1 MPKTSD
7 QPSWVKEFRKAVKAS
22 TPKGWLVMQGK
33 KESTRLQIR
42 KDGKKIADIT
52 IPYAWKESDWPD
64 ALMRIRS
71 AAKAYEESEQKLDL
85 RTCFNIAHTV
95 SSENDNDWKGALV
108 AYRKSKSKKVKDSN
122 WEKKYMPVLV
132 DFKHKTENGERVYE
146 YEKEKDEN
154 GKVISRKRIPCEI
167 PNIEKL
173 AKKNKSGK
181 LLCKAALKRWD
192 QGTTQHRHM
201 RLALYGFLRYCVEER
216 NFESIWLPPAVT
228 SKDAVE
234 EVKRIGYPLTDAQII
249 RLLES
254 FPIDDVGNKWR
265 FAFQCMATYG
275 LRPEDLR
282 YIHTRNGGQ
291 EIWSNYEKS
300 KGGKK
305 GHKTKPRRLFPL
317 LVQDVDGPIN
327 WHLKEQLYICEQE
340 GRSMLPPLGKEGN
353 ASAACKTYLS
363 RRKVWEAIKKEIAKE
378 KQELTPYSF
387 RHRYAYYGHNR
398 PKADGT
404 FRAPKQVADALGHT
418 LDVHMISYARF
429 MSRELENAFDETS
442 LLVKAAA

>member
-1 MPKTSD
+1 MLLLPQKSD

-33 KESTRLQIR
+33 KESTRVQIR
-42 KDGKKIADIT
+42 KDAKKIADIT

-64 ALMRIRS
+64 SLMRIKA
-71 AAKAYEESEQKLDL
+71 AAKAYEESGQKLDL
-85 RTCFNIAHTV
+85 KTCFNIAHTV
-95 SSENDNDWKGALV
+95 SSETEIDWAGALV
-108 AYRKSKSKKVKDSN
+108 AFRKSKGKKVKDSN
-122 WEKKYMPVLV
+122 WENKYMPVLI
-132 DFKHKTENGERVYE
+132 DFKHEIIDGRRKY
-146 YEKEKDEN
+146 KKDSE
-154 GKVISRKRIPCEI
+154 GKKIPCS
-167 PNIEKL
+167 PSNIERL
-173 AKKNKSGK
+173 AKKYSNSKV
-181 LLCKAALKRWD
+181 LCKAALKRWE

-201 RLALYGFLRYCVEER
+201 RLALYGFLRYCVEEQ
-216 NFESIWLPPAVT
+216 NFESIWRPPAVT

-249 RLLES
+249 RLLDS

-265 FAFQCMATYG
+265 FAFQCMAVYG

-282 YIHTRNGGQ
+282 HIHTRYGGQ

-305 GHKTKPRRLFPL
+305 GNKTKPRRLYPL
-317 LVQDVDGPIN
+317 LVNDIDGPIS
-327 WHLKEQLYICEQE
+327 WHLKEQLHICEQE
-340 GRSMLPPLGKEGN
+340 GRSLIPPLGREGEAA
-353 ASAACKTYLS
+353 ASCKTYLS

-398 PKADGT
+398 PKADGSY
-404 FRAPKQVADALGHT
+404 RAPKQVADAMGHT
-418 LDVHMISYARF
+418 LDTHLLSYSRF
-429 MSRELENAFDETS
+429 QTKDLASAFDETT
-442 LLVKAAA
+442 LLVKTAA